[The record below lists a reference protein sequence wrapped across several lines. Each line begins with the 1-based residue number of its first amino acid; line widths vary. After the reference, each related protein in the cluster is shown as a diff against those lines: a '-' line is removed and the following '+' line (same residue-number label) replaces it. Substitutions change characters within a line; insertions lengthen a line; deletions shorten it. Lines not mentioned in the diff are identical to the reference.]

1 MQKKLSKTQQII
13 GALAMIV
20 TALLA
25 FAFFHSGSNDAS
37 PHADVPTQAN
47 LEDAQYL
54 SDKYGLA
61 AAQHCSDS
69 ADNYLR
75 TIAKY
80 DFGWDET
87 GTLDLKFD
95 HTLAHVDNP
104 GVLTVFSQKAKLQN
118 GFGAYKHIVLYCDYD
133 TQTQIASFRIQK

>member
-1 MQKKLSKTQQII
+1 MQQNLSKTQQII

-20 TALLA
+20 TSLLA
-25 FAFFHSGSNDAS
+25 FAFFHSSSNDAS

-47 LEDAQYL
+47 LENAQYL

-61 AAQHCSDS
+61 AAQHCSDG

-80 DFGWDET
+80 DFGWDEV
-87 GTLDLKFD
+87 GLLDLKFD

-118 GFGAYKHIVLYCDYD
+118 GFGAYKHIVLYCNYD
-133 TQTQIASFRIQK
+133 TQAQTASFRVEQ